1 MSDEKILYII
11 YAVIDEINE
20 QLEKDQRLDKS
31 LDTVLFG
38 QSGKLDSL
46 GMVNFIVG
54 LEEKVA
60 AETGKE
66 ISLADQMMALD
77 EDSPLKTVEGLAQYV
92 YSIVEE

>member
-1 MSDEKILYII
+1 MSDEKILNIV

-20 QLEKDQRLDKS
+20 QLEKDQRLNKS
-31 LDTVLFG
+31 QDTVLFG
-38 QSGKLDSL
+38 QSGRLDSL
-46 GMVNFIVG
+46 GMVNLIVG

-60 AETGKE
+60 EETGIE

-77 EDSPLKTVEGLAQYV
+77 EDSPLKTVAGLVQYV